1 MAPRFESRGRQE
13 RPRPPDPVELG
24 AQLVMLPAEVLWS
37 VFGRAMLESQLR
49 VLRAM
54 TRRSGGQPGGPAPRT
69 SASTS
74 RSTDNPR

>member
-13 RPRPPDPVELG
+13 RPRPPEPVELG
-24 AQLVMLPAEVLWS
+24 AQLVMLPAEVVWS

-49 VLRAM
+49 VLRAL
-54 TRRSGGQPGGPAPRT
+54 TRRAGGQSNAPAPK
-69 SASTS
+69 TS

>member
-1 MAPRFESRGRQE
+1 MAPRFESRGMQA
-13 RPRPPDPVELG
+13 RPRPQDPVELG
-24 AQLVMLPAEVLWS
+24 AQLVMLPAEVVWS

-54 TRRSGGQPGGPAPRT
+54 TRRSGGQSDGPAPET
-69 SASTS
+69 SRSTS

>member
-1 MAPRFESRGRQE
+1 MQSM
-13 RPRPPDPVELG
+13 PRPQDPVELG
-24 AQLVMLPAEVLWS
+24 AQLVMLPAEVVWS

-54 TRRSGGQPGGPAPRT
+54 TRRAGGQSARPASEASR
-69 SASTS
+69 STS